1 MVDYIFRLEFNCKNK
16 MIFAIQRH
24 EKTVALIMVDSI
36 LRQLQVGCISRIKWD
51 CAVNLY
57 TNFGLCKYLLKNI
70 SKRKNADRQ

>member
-1 MVDYIFRLEFNCKNK
+1 
-16 MIFAIQRH
+16 
-24 EKTVALIMVDSI
+24 MVDSI

-70 SKRKNADRQ
+70 IILIIVKGGKNSMEEKVITELFSSGVYE